1 MLTLMKGSL
10 FVQMEED
17 GIEERDDSVKDLV
30 IIIMVLLVMMNVML
44 LVVVMTVIM
53 VMVMLMVMG
62 TVMIMFESASPVVKV
77 NVKFKVDITMK
88 KMDGDKDGR
97 VSFADYSEMVS
108 LCLTIVCPLSSFVHS
123 CHDKGKDERF
133 CFVDFLVMV
142 SLRLGG

>member
-1 MLTLMKGSL
+1 MTICFVKTLLPTREEMLTLMKGSL

-30 IIIMVLLVMMNVML
+30 IIILVLLVTVNVML
-44 LVVVMTVIM
+44 LVVLMTVIM
-53 VMVMLMVMG
+53 VMVMETVMVMVVVKG

-108 LCLTIVCPLSSFVHS
+108 FCPTIVCPLSS
-123 CHDKGKDERF
+123 
-133 CFVDFLVMV
+133 
-142 SLRLGG
+142 